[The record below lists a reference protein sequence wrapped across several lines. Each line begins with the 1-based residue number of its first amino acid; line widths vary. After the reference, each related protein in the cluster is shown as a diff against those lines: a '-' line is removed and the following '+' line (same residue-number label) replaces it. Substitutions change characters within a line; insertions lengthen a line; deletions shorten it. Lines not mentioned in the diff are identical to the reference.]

1 MVKPRAILDSS
12 VIVSAIG
19 WRGDARRV
27 LRLLAAGG
35 FESYRTPWL
44 TSEWTDSVTRVS
56 QNPLWKN
63 PNWVSWLVWLK
74 TASKMVEDIPIK
86 STVKRDPKD
95 DPVVMAAVAASAGY
109 IVTSDGDLLDL
120 EKPYGVECLTP
131 RAFLSAL
138 LRAP

>member
-12 VIVSAIG
+12 AIVSAIG

-35 FESYRTPWL
+35 FESYRTPWI
-44 TSEWTDSVTRVS
+44 TAEWTDAVTRVS
-56 QNPLWKN
+56 QRPIWKN
-63 PNWVSWLVWLK
+63 PNWVNWLIWLK
-74 TASKMVEDIPIK
+74 AASKLVEDIPIK
-86 STVKRDPKD
+86 PTVKRDPKD
-95 DPVVMAAVAASAGY
+95 DPVVMAAVSARAGY
-109 IVTSDGDLLDL
+109 IVTTDGDLLDL

-138 LRAP
+138 LRTP